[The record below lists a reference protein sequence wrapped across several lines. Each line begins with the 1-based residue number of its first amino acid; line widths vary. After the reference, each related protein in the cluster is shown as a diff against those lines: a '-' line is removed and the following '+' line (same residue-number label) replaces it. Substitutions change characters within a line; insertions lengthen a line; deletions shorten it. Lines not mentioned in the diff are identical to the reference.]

1 MAAAQSEMA
10 HWAEFDH
17 VLVNSVFEETVET
30 VAAILHAAR
39 TARARNPWLGDFVAG
54 MG

>member
-1 MAAAQSEMA
+1 MA
-10 HWAEFDH
+10 HWPEFDH
-17 VLVNSVFEETVET
+17 VLVNQDFAQT
-30 VAAILHAAR
+30 VASVRSVLHAAR